1 MTTKIILTQLT
12 TSAGLP
18 IELKTDNSLTANA
31 GSVPAVENTISPFLL
46 AGM

>member
-1 MTTKIILTQLT
+1 MTTKIVLTQLT
-12 TSAGLP
+12 TNTGLP
-18 IELKTDNSLTANA
+18 IELKTDNTLTANA